1 MTDSEDSTSE
11 TNIESL
17 SQSIDRLEKSLDSIS
32 HSQRTSRAAVL
43 VGSLLLFL
51 MFCIVGFNLFKT
63 LKTQLN
69 EETIQAALQMKAEES
84 LPSLQEKFA
93 KAAMKAVPTYR
104 KLTLERLK
112 TLRPKLQ
119 SMITKEAKS
128 MADRL
133 PSMLQEKANQ
143 SLQRVTDKVA
153 TDVKSEIPSLTPER
167 VKKLSDIT
175 VAGLAI
181 EGEKLQS
188 QLQVLTQE
196 EFERISRVLDALPV
210 EAAMNMNEE
219 LLQQRF
225 MHNILLIV
233 DRTVAPTM
241 SVLKTDSPFQTS
253 DDL

>member
-1 MTDSEDSTSE
+1 
-11 TNIESL
+11 
-17 SQSIDRLEKSLDSIS
+17 
-32 HSQRTSRAAVL
+32 
-43 VGSLLLFL
+43 
-51 MFCIVGFNLFKT
+51 
-63 LKTQLN
+63 
-69 EETIQAALQMKAEES
+69 
-84 LPSLQEKFA
+84 
-93 KAAMKAVPTYR
+93 
-104 KLTLERLK
+104 
-112 TLRPKLQ
+112 
-119 SMITKEAKS
+119 

-153 TDVKSEIPSLTPER
+153 ADVKSEIPSLTPER

-175 VAGLAI
+175 VAGIAI

-196 EFERISRVLDALPV
+196 EFERISKMLDTLPV

-225 MHNILLIV
+225 MHNIPLIV
-233 DRTVAPTM
+233 DRTVAPTI
-241 SVLKTDSPFQTS
+241 SVLKTDSPFRTR